1 MTIQLKTNSSASAAA
16 FHLARNTQNLQKSLN
31 RLASGKKII
40 APYDDPGSLS
50 VSMKLQASINRLGGA
65 QNNVKNG
72 ISFLEVQDGIL
83 AFAGRIVDRMAELK
97 GLSSQDPMKSSL
109 DQASYNDEFKDLQVQ
124 LYQMSQQTFNGVSLF
139 AAYTTDADGQP
150 TSTEA
155 LFRGGVSRD
164 NTLTLYTSSDGS
176 AGSQVSVHK
185 STFLSALTIDS
196 SSYNA
201 SVFGT
206 TNKYSSSNTSGTVF
220 SFAAASLGTSFT
232 LDSVSVGVF
241 SKALENIASL
251 RAQNGG
257 TMSRLTFSEEMISQ
271 MRTNMQAALGRIVDV
286 DLAEESTELAK
297 NQVLVQ
303 ASAAML
309 AQANSTSDI
318 ALMLLR

>member
-1 MTIQLKTNSSASAAA
+1 MPLNITTNSAAA
-16 FHLARNTQNLQKSLN
+16 SASYYLGKNQSALQKSLN

-139 AAYTTDADGQP
+139 ASYTTDADGQP

-257 TMSRLTFSEEMISQ
+257 TMSRLTFSDEMISQ
-271 MRTNMQAALGRIVDV
+271 MRTNMQAALGRIVDMLKFV
-286 DLAEESTELAK
+286 LTHKEVHFYQTFK
-297 NQVLVQ
+297 N
-303 ASAAML
+303 SSM
-309 AQANSTSDI
+309 
-318 ALMLLR
+318 MW

>member
-1 MTIQLKTNSSASAAA
+1 MPLNITTNSAAA
-16 FHLARNTQNLQKSLN
+16 SASYYLGKNQSALQKSLN

-257 TMSRLTFSEEMISQ
+257 TMSRLTFSNEMISQ
-271 MRTNMQAALGRIVDV
+271 MRTNMQAALGRIVDI
-286 DLAEESTELAK
+286 DIAEESTELAK

>member
-1 MTIQLKTNSSASAAA
+1 MPLNITTNSAAA
-16 FHLARNTQNLQKSLN
+16 SASYYLGKNQSALQKSLN

-150 TSTEA
+150 TTTPA

>member
-1 MTIQLKTNSSASAAA
+1 MPLNITTNSAAA
-16 FHLARNTQNLQKSLN
+16 SAGYYLGKNQSALQKSLN

-65 QNNVKNG
+65 QNNVRNG

-83 AFAGRIVDRMAELK
+83 SFAGRIVDRMAELK

-109 DQASYNDEFKDLQVQ
+109 DQASYNDEFRDLQVQ

-139 AAYTTDADGQP
+139 AQYTTDSTGQP
-150 TSTEA
+150 TGTET
-155 LFRGGVSRD
+155 LFRGGTSRD

-196 SSYNA
+196 SSMNA
-201 SVFGT
+201 SIFGT
-206 TNKYSSSNTSGTVF
+206 TNKYSTTNTSGTVF
-220 SFAAASLGTSFT
+220 SFAASSLGTSFT

-257 TMSRLTFSEEMISQ
+257 TMSRLTFSDEMISQ
-271 MRTNMQAALGRIVDV
+271 MRTNMKAALGRIVDV
-286 DLAEESTELAK
+286 DIAEESTELAK

-309 AQANSTSDI
+309 AQANSTTDV